1 MQHKIVCFFT
11 AQCMASDG
19 IWGIC
24 FSLPI
29 QVGAL
34 PQIGT
39 KNIYCLKLD
48 IQSCFHH
55 LHHKNCVHLDNTVYG
70 LWGAVGNMPPPH
82 IQVGAWLQ
90 VGSKMI
96 FLSKVHTSMFP
107 SLATFK
113 MSPSKRPP
121 KVKLQ
126 TWTKV
131 NTIEKW
137 HRRSAEY
144 VHHNWKLNSTTEG

>member
-39 KNIYCLKLD
+39 KNNHCLKLD

-55 LHHKNCVHLDNTVYG
+55 LQHKKLCASCKFLTAQCMASCRV
-70 LWGAVGNMPPPH
+70 ARNMPLTQYSSGGMTPDRYQNP
-82 IQVGAWLQ
+82 L
-90 VGSKMI
+90 
-96 FLSKVHTSMFP
+96 LSKDIHTIMFP
-107 SLATFK
+107 SLA
-113 MSPSKRPP
+113 
-121 KVKLQ
+121 
-126 TWTKV
+126 
-131 NTIEKW
+131 
-137 HRRSAEY
+137 A
-144 VHHNWKLNSTTEG
+144 

>member
-55 LHHKNCVHLDNTVYG
+55 LQHKNCVHLDNTVYG
-70 LWGAVGNMPPPH
+70 LWGGCRKYAPTPYSSGGMTPNRH
-82 IQVGAWLQ
+82 QDD
-90 VGSKMI
+90 
-96 FLSKVHTSMFP
+96 FLSKGIYTSMFP

-113 MSPSKRPP
+113 NVSFLTAPER
-121 KVKLQ
+121 VKF
-126 TWTKV
+126 KPV
-131 NTIEKW
+131 NFE
-137 HRRSAEY
+137 RS
-144 VHHNWKLNSTTEG
+144 V